1 MAIKEIKLIA
11 RTGKTKEGKPFTS
24 FKAVQ
29 KDGKLIGVHFRKQ
42 DSEGKAIIMPSASC
56 TMVIDSEALKINKSK
71 QYPEL
76 WVHEQPEYQETT
88 NENSSKAV
96 EEMF

>member
-1 MAIKEIKLIA
+1 MVKEIKLIA
-11 RTGKTKEGKPFTS
+11 KTGKTKEGKPFTS

-29 KDGKLIGVHFRKQ
+29 KDGKLIGAHFKMK
-42 DSEGKAIIMPSASC
+42 DEEGKNIVIPSASC
-56 TMVIDSEALKINKSK
+56 TMVIDSELLHINKSK

-76 WVHEQPEYQETT
+76 WVTGQGEYKETT
-88 NENSSKAV
+88 NENNTKAV